1 MSKGRGQWK
10 DRVLDD
16 SDIDRTPEYA
26 EFIKKLQEY
35 HDKRGYVACPILNIC
50 RRYWF
55 FDIETLTTLSWLL
68 CGGRVACEIGRAHV

>member
-1 MSKGRGQWK
+1 MGLGTRTNDTILFYFQIVNRDHLHTSAMSKGRGQWK

-35 HDKRGYVACPILNIC
+35 HDRRGYVA
-50 RRYWF
+50 
-55 FDIETLTTLSWLL
+55 
-68 CGGRVACEIGRAHV
+68 